1 MKNERERFI
10 SVVLTAE
17 EAANPDSFA
26 RYILEL
32 EQFLDS
38 HWNHYEIVVLDDG
51 NHFELESIKKALLQ
65 ESVSIR
71 WINTMRLANRDALP
85 AIGIE
90 NAIGDYVV
98 FLRALCDPFDIIPSL
113 VECCIRGKGIV
124 VGVADTP
131 ATWGYRLVFGLSK
144 KWTPV
149 RCLGRD
155 SINAILKT
163 EGGMKL
169 LSSRF
174 PVKTFEYV
182 LADTAVVKKKN
193 LMTGFGG
200 FWKSFFSLSSPN
212 FKWIGRGGL
221 VGSFCGVL
229 LSAYSILV
237 HFFKEN
243 VVEGWTTTIF
253 FVSIFF
259 TILFVTIIFM
269 GEYMESLL
277 DEIRRKNRSYVVSE
291 ERSKLSMKKERLNV
305 ANP

>member
-17 EAANPDSFA
+17 EAANPNSFA
-26 RYILEL
+26 HYILEL
-32 EQFLDS
+32 EPFLDS
-38 HWNHYEIVVLDDG
+38 HWNHYEIVVIDDG
-51 NHFELESIKKALLQ
+51 NHFELESVKKALLQ
-65 ESVSIR
+65 EVVSMR
-71 WINTMRLANRDALP
+71 WINTMRLSNRDVLP
-85 AIGIE
+85 SIGIE

-98 FLRALCDPFDIIPSL
+98 FLRALCDPFHIIPPL
-113 VECCIRGKGIV
+113 VQCCIRGKGIV

-131 ATWGYRLVFGLSK
+131 ATWGYRLVFGLSQK
-144 KWTPV
+144 STPV
-149 RCLGRD
+149 RCLGRN

-169 LSSRF
+169 FCSRF
-174 PVKTFEYV
+174 PVETFEYA

-193 LMTGFGG
+193 LMTGFCE
-200 FWKSFFSLSSPN
+200 FWKSFFHCPYPN
-212 FKWIGRGGL
+212 FKWIGKGGVL
-221 VGSFCGVL
+221 GSFCGVL

-253 FVSIFF
+253 FISILF